1 MNLVQNGIAFYPMH
15 SDIALLLSKLLD
27 ESGFINHMG

>member
-1 MNLVQNGIAFYPMH
+1 MNLVLNGITFYSMR
-15 SDIALLLSKLLD
+15 SDIVLLLSKLLD